1 MKTFLMCLIM
11 ALTFSVAHADI
22 STDSAAYQLQRKK
35 INGLLAQ
42 RAQKFN
48 QYSVSLS
55 TKTGIFGWQTKKDIR
70 RSGEIL
76 MDIAHSDEIIFKE
89 IKVLLDFKTFQTTQV
104 VAQSHDNA
112 DRSFN
117 YMVTIN
123 KLRQQNDELKA
134 DSARESNEY
143 HHNLTIHIIF
153 ILLLVAAV
161 IFLFTR
167 LRLSN
172 ATK

>member
-1 MKTFLMCLIM
+1 M
-11 ALTFSVAHADI
+11 ALTLSVAHADI
-22 STDSAAYQLQRKK
+22 STDSAAYQLQRNK
-35 INGLLAQ
+35 INDLLAQ

-48 QYSVSLS
+48 QYSVSLN

-76 MDIAHSDEIIFKE
+76 MDIAQTDEVIFKE

-123 KLRQQNDELKA
+123 KLRQLNDELKA
-134 DSARESNEY
+134 DSARESNQY
-143 HHNLTIHIIF
+143 HQKLTMHIII
-153 ILLLVAAV
+153 ILLLIATS
-161 IFLFTR
+161 IFLF
-167 LRLSN
+167 LRRSN
-172 ATK
+172 TSKA

>member
-1 MKTFLMCLIM
+1 MCLLM
-11 ALTFSVAHADI
+11 ALTFSVAYADI
-22 STDSAAYQLQRKK
+22 STDSAAYQLQRQK

-42 RAQKFN
+42 RAEKFN
-48 QYSVSLS
+48 QYSESLN

-76 MDIAHSDEIIFKE
+76 MDIAHTDEAIFKE

-123 KLRQQNDELKA
+123 KLRQQNDTLKA
-134 DSARESNEY
+134 DSAREANEY
-143 HHNLTIHIIF
+143 HQNLTIHIII
-153 ILLLVAAV
+153 ILLLAATI

-167 LRLSN
+167 RRLSN
-172 ATK
+172 TTK